1 MSKKSDKEQARLKSD
16 PADFSHVRT
25 GMRVKVYSAGGWQK
39 GTMTERGRGRYV
51 SVKIDGQRR
60 TVACWDARNVMPL

>member
-1 MSKKSDKEQARLKSD
+1 MSKSSDKEQARLKRN

-25 GMRVKVYSAGGWQK
+25 GMRVKVFMSAGWQK

-51 SVKIDGQRR
+51 SVKLDGQRR
-60 TVACWDARNVMPL
+60 AVSVWDGRNVEPC

>member
-1 MSKKSDKEQARLKSD
+1 MSDKEQKRLQRN

-25 GMRVKVYSAGGWQK
+25 GQRVRVFMGAGWAK

-51 SVKIDGQRR
+51 SVKLDGQRR
-60 TVACWDARNVMPL
+60 AVAVWDARCVQPCYT

>member
-1 MSKKSDKEQARLKSD
+1 VSKSSNREQARLKRD

-25 GMRVKVYSAGGWQK
+25 GMRVKVFMSAGWLK

-51 SVKIDGQRR
+51 SVSLDGQRR
-60 TVACWDARNVMPL
+60 HIAVWDGRNIEPC